1 MRWENDERGVCLPPA
16 KSERRDVSPPVGEP
30 SPAAPSR
37 TRVSSKLIDVCQT
50 KAGSQDDSSRL
61 GTTAGVDCRHEDAVF
76 SNKNNVLSG
85 GEAMTDLES
94 RVTQI
99 ERSNR
104 RLRVGLLALSS
115 VLGVVLLSAAGSDE
129 STFPSIAT
137 KRVVIGDASTA
148 GNTVMLLDAT
158 DGKSASIKFQRIT
171 DGPPKT
177 LASLSTEGGASVLA
191 LRDPNSVNLMKMAI
205 DGRTASVEGISP
217 NGQIWFLLSADD
229 KGLRIPQ

>member
-1 MRWENDERGVCLPPA
+1 
-16 KSERRDVSPPVGEP
+16 
-30 SPAAPSR
+30 
-37 TRVSSKLIDVCQT
+37 
-50 KAGSQDDSSRL
+50 
-61 GTTAGVDCRHEDAVF
+61 
-76 SNKNNVLSG
+76 
-85 GEAMTDLES
+85 MTDLEN
-94 RVTQI
+94 RVIQI

-115 VLGVVLLSAAGSDE
+115 VLGVVLLSAAGGDE

-148 GNTVMLLDAT
+148 GNTVILLDAP

-191 LRDPNSVNLMKMAI
+191 LRDPKSVNLMKIAI
-205 DGRTASVEGISP
+205 DGRTASVEGLSP